1 MDQMGINLRARGL
14 AVVLAPLAFMIVAL
28 FSQGAASADV
38 LCKNSPNKAGECL
51 QGGIWGSGTNF
62 TLESTNVNFHMP
74 SAWATDIQCG
84 HSNMTIGTTSS
95 GSNTAGVGVSGK
107 VGSLS
112 FRDCNSNSGINCTI
126 GESSNYKTSITATD
140 TKGSGSMTFQGPVS
154 FLVSCGFGFYQ
165 CPWTLGLSGTA
176 LDVVGG
182 NPAVFTANEEPMT
195 VGTGTGCGVAPTFS
209 GQYRLTGANTFMW
222 PAYRTI

>member
-1 MDQMGINLRARGL
+1 MDQTGINLRARGL
-14 AVVLAPLAFMIVAL
+14 AVVLAPLAFVIVAL

-38 LCKNSPNKAGECL
+38 LCKNAPNKAGECL

-74 SAWATDIQCG
+74 SGWTSDIQCG
-84 HSNMTIGTTSS
+84 RSYMTIGTTSS

-107 VGSLS
+107 VGILS
-112 FRDCNSNSGINCTI
+112 FQECRSSSGISCSI
-126 GESSNYKTSITATD
+126 GESSGYKTSITATSAI
-140 TKGSGSMTFQGPVS
+140 GSGSMTFQGPVS
-154 FLVSCGFGFYQ
+154 FPVSCGGSFYN
-165 CPWTLGLSGTA
+165 CYWNLGLSGTA

-195 VGTGTGCGVAPTFS
+195 LGSGVGCGVAPTFS
-209 GQYRLTGANTFMW
+209 GQFRLTGANTFMW